1 MVSMRRS
8 QSAYHR
14 QLIKALSSWE
24 QKCWHLGN
32 WRFADEADAR
42 DGGERELKA
51 KAGWLDLHLDLVA
64 DPQYAGKGRPSKD
77 TSPVSPQGQ
86 IVTTFSLNQA
96 QVAQEAFRNA
106 CWIVGTNVMEP
117 TVLSDQ
123 QLIATY
129 KGQDGAERG
138 FRFLK
143 DPLFLASSV
152 FVKKPER
159 IMALICIMLLCLLV
173 YRLAEVRLRARL
185 AETQQTI
192 PDQVHK
198 PTAHPTMRW

>member
-32 WRFADEADAR
+32 RRFAREADAG
-42 DGGERELKA
+42 DAAERELKA
-51 KAGWLDLHLDLVA
+51 KLGWLDLHLDLVA
-64 DPQYAGKGRPSKD
+64 HPQYAGKGRPSKD
-77 TSPVSPQGQ
+77 TSPVSHQWQ

-123 QLIATY
+123 QLIATS
-129 KGQDGAERG
+129 KGQHGAERRCG
-138 FRFLK
+138 FLT
-143 DPLFLASSV
+143 DLLFLASSFSV
-152 FVKKPER
+152 
-159 IMALICIMLLCLLV
+159 
-173 YRLAEVRLRARL
+173 
-185 AETQQTI
+185 QN
-192 PDQVHK
+192 
-198 PTAHPTMRW
+198 